1 MKIRDAL
8 GQMSG
13 MQGKVGSEDKKTV
26 ETEAPV
32 FGKHLRRLD
41 FENYEKRLA
50 SILDRINEQGEK
62 MNSRVDIKDLQGYK
76 KLVSEF
82 LYEATCNSHKF
93 EKQSFLD
100 RRGRH
105 RVFATIKKVNT
116 ALEEL
121 TQEVLKEEQNHINV
135 LQKLDDIRGLLLDI
149 MM

>member
-1 MKIRDAL
+1 MRIRDAL
-8 GQMSG
+8 GQTTG
-13 MQGKVGSEDKKTV
+13 VQGKFGSEDKKTV
-26 ETEAPV
+26 ETEAPM
-32 FGKHLRRLD
+32 FGKHLHRLD
-41 FENYEKRLA
+41 FENYEQRLA
-50 SILDRINEQGEK
+50 SILDKINKQGDK
-62 MNSRVDIKDLQGYK
+62 MNSRVDIKDLQIYK

-100 RRGRH
+100 RRGQH

-116 ALEEL
+116 ELEEL
-121 TQEVLKEEQNHINV
+121 TQEVLKEEQEHIKV